1 MTTARG
7 ARVLRFGLLLLLI
20 LGVAGA
26 MAPWL
31 APYPPNAQ
39 DLAHRL
45 AGPDRSHLLGRDD
58 LGRDLLS
65 RSIWGAR
72 TSLGTGI
79 LVVLISGSLG
89 VLAGAS
95 GGLAGGALDVLLVAA
110 IDVLLSFPGV
120 LLAIALVAVLGPR
133 WVNLIVALCAIGWVA
148 YARLA
153 RSLALRLRSQEF
165 VQAARAGGAT
175 SLRLLARHLLP
186 NLLGPV
192 VVQASLGLGG
202 AILAEA
208 GLSFL
213 GLGVPPPTAS
223 WGSILR
229 AGTQNL
235 MDAPHLT
242 IVPGG
247 AILLAV
253 LGAQL
258 LGEGLRGRFD
268 PGGDLDPGP

>member
-1 MTTARG
+1 MTTPRG
-7 ARVLRFGLLLLLI
+7 PRVLRLGLLLLLI
-20 LGVAGA
+20 LTVAA
-26 MAPWL
+26 AAAPWL

-45 AGPDRSHLLGRDD
+45 EGPDRSHPLGRDD
-58 LGRDLLS
+58 LGRDVLS
-65 RSIWGAR
+65 RSIWGTR

-79 LVVLISGSLG
+79 LVVLISASFG

-95 GGLAGGALDVLLVAA
+95 AGLAGGALDALLVAT
-110 IDVLLSFPGV
+110 IDLLLSFPGV
-120 LLAIALVAVLGPR
+120 LLAIALVAVRGPR
-133 WVNLIVALCAIGWVA
+133 WINLIVALCAIGWVA

-153 RSLALRLRSQEF
+153 RSSAMRLRQLEF
-165 VQAARAGGAT
+165 VEAARAVGAT
-175 SLRLLARHLLP
+175 LPRLLARHLLP

-192 VVQASLGLGG
+192 IVQASLGLGG
-202 AILAEA
+202 VIMAEA

-213 GLGVPPPTAS
+213 GLGVPPPTPS

-258 LGEGLRGRFD
+258 LGEGLRARLD
-268 PGGDLDPGP
+268 PRGDLDPGP

>member
-1 MTTARG
+1 MTTLRRP
-7 ARVLRFGLLLLLI
+7 RVLRLGLLLLLS
-20 LGVAGA
+20 LGVAA
-26 MAPWL
+26 AAAPWL
-31 APYPPNAQ
+31 APYPPNVQ

-45 AGPDRSHLLGRDD
+45 AGPDRSHPLGRDD

-72 TSLGTGI
+72 TSLGTGV
-79 LVVLISGSLG
+79 LVVVISASFG

-95 GGLAGGALDVLLVAA
+95 AGLAGGALDALLVAA
-110 IDVLLSFPGV
+110 IDLLLSFPGV

-133 WVNLIVALCAIGWVA
+133 WINLVVALGAIGWVA

-153 RSLALRLRSQEF
+153 RSSALRLRRLEF
-165 VQAARAGGAT
+165 VEAARAGGAT
-175 SLRLLARHLLP
+175 SPRLLARHLLP

-192 VVQASLGLGG
+192 IVQASVGLGG
-202 AILAEA
+202 VILAEA

-213 GLGVPPPTAS
+213 GLGVPPPTPS

-258 LGEGLRGRFD
+258 LGEGLRAHLD
-268 PGGDLDPGP
+268 PQGDLDPGP